1 MRPRHVAVCLPGGH
15 DRITC
20 LDSHVVL
27 RISSASAAAESG
39 PLGLPDEIS
48 REPRQPIVL
57 TVSPTIIEADILTLD
72 DTGFVE
78 TSTDDCNERRVDLG
92 RTTAEQRRRRAAEQR
107 DELAPLHSIT
117 SSARCCKNHG
127 TSSPSAL
134 AVLRLMTRSNLVG
147 CTTGKSPGLAPL
159 RIRSTYAAERLTIS
173 AVLGP

>member
-57 TVSPTIIEADILTLD
+57 TVSPTIIEADILALDVTCVLQTLP
-72 DTGFVE
+72 
-78 TSTDDCNERRVDLG
+78 ERAQTIRVQI
-92 RTTAEQRRRRAAEQR
+92 RRCVAEEP
-107 DELAPLHSIT
+107 D
-117 SSARCCKNHG
+117 
-127 TSSPSAL
+127 
-134 AVLRLMTRSNLVG
+134 
-147 CTTGKSPGLAPL
+147 
-159 RIRSTYAAERLTIS
+159 
-173 AVLGP
+173 